1 MSDEHAQQK
10 EALHTIK
17 QKESKATNMVNELT
31 AVRTFWWMIV
41 WADWRGSIS
50 LSLLFILKYINFLKL
65 LVIFS
70 LKASLGDVT
79 FHDFNLSG
87 NIFLSIL
94 AFFLFSKNVF
104 KTLYVL
110 RRSVDGSRT
119 RSVYFGKWTT
129 KVRHASFALGIN
141 SLIPFVCSFF
151 FSKFGFVSR
160 GHHWS
165 FYLLICT

>member
-1 MSDEHAQQK
+1 MTS
-10 EALHTIK
+10 
-17 QKESKATNMVNELT
+17 
-31 AVRTFWWMIV
+31 R
-41 WADWRGSIS
+41 
-50 LSLLFILKYINFLKL
+50 
-65 LVIFS
+65 
-70 LKASLGDVT
+70 

-151 FSKFGFVSR
+151 FFQIWFCQPWPPLIFLFINLHIDGERTTWEIKWAVTREARNCRRLQGVAMIIYPDLPLGKIYHPRGIAVFPVSWYPNPIKA
-160 GHHWS
+160 GY
-165 FYLLICT
+165 F